1 MSFGYRPLVL
11 VALLAAG
18 ATTSAIAQRGVE
30 RPKRPPYS
38 YFKYRIP
45 RVAPRLRL
53 RDDPGLRAIERARH
67 RLDQVRERQFDRQ
80 DRIRERQFALRD
92 QAWRR
97 QLDARERA
105 FSRMYERLDR
115 LPKLRSYNYRRHWRT
130 I

>member
-1 MSFGYRPLVL
+1 MSLGHRPLVL
-11 VALLAAG
+11 LALLAAG
-18 ATTSAIAQRGVE
+18 ATTSALAQRGVD

-45 RVAPRLRL
+45 RVAPRLHL
-53 RDDPGLRAIERARH
+53 RDDLGLRAMERARS
-67 RLDQVRERQFDRQ
+67 RLDQVRERQFALQ
-80 DRIRERQFALRD
+80 DRVRERQFVLRD
-92 QAWRR
+92 HTWRR

-115 LPKLRSYNYRRHWRT
+115 LPKLRPYHYRRHWRT